1 MFTVCSKCNLRLT
14 VTATDLRAAQGY
26 VRCGRCHNVFNALA
40 ALADDPA
47 RSAEALTT
55 ADTQSRRTLAPPEPE
70 QPEAPAPAPDT
81 SEADKSLEFNPAST
95 NIYEV
100 FIEAAG
106 EERTGTFESI
116 TLVGEDPVAAEVVPA
131 EPAAPATPAADAAPA
146 PPAATDEPAGLAE
159 PITAPEPVVEIVEPI
174 KADEPAV
181 AAEPREAVEAVE
193 AVEPV
198 LPVQAVAPAEPVEP
212 EEPVES
218 DAAAGP
224 QGPTPSSEAVEPP
237 MEPGGLV
244 DAAAAREIANAMAA
258 AEEPITAEAAQPQSA
273 VALLAADQTER
284 RLPRWAV
291 RAIAAALVLCLI
303 VQVVHHYRS
312 ELADTSVLRRPLT
325 AIYQSLGQPLAP
337 RWDIA
342 SYEIRQLGASTDGV
356 APGNLLVRASISNR
370 AARDQPLPL
379 LRVVMQDRFG
389 NRVAARD
396 LIPAEYL
403 ERGAPQVSLMAPG
416 QRVDVQVAFQDPGQ
430 AATGFEIDA
439 CMALR
444 DHNVTCANDTGNR

>member
-47 RSAEALTT
+47 RPAETLST
-55 ADTQSRRTLAPPEPE
+55 ADTQSRQALTPPEPE
-70 QPEAPAPAPDT
+70 QPETPAPTPAAET

-106 EERTGTFESI
+106 AERTGTFESI
-116 TLVGEDPVAAEVVPA
+116 TLVGE
-131 EPAAPATPAADAAPA
+131 EPLADTPATPAVDAAPTATEEPAGTPEPEKTPEPVAPVESNQPLAAIEPNHVDQPVAAIEPVAPVQGVEPAAAIEPVEPSEPIALTEPDAPIA
-146 PPAATDEPAGLAE
+146 PPAAPDAGEPLAE
-159 PITAPEPVVEIVEPI
+159 V
-174 KADEPAV
+174 
-181 AAEPREAVEAVE
+181 
-193 AVEPV
+193 
-198 LPVQAVAPAEPVEP
+198 
-212 EEPVES
+212 
-218 DAAAGP
+218 
-224 QGPTPSSEAVEPP
+224 
-237 MEPGGLV
+237 GGLV
-244 DAAAAREIANAMAA
+244 DSAAADEIASAMAA
-258 AEEPITAEAAQPQSA
+258 IEAPLNAEEAPAQPA
-273 VALLAADQTER
+273 VELLAAEQAGR
-284 RLPRWAV
+284 GLPRWAV
-291 RAIAAALVLCLI
+291 RGIAGALVLTLI

-312 ELADTSVLRRPLT
+312 ELADTSLLRGPLT
-325 AIYQSLGQPLAP
+325 AIYQLLGQPLAP

-342 SYEIRQLGASTDGV
+342 NYEIRQLGASNDGV
-356 APGNLLVRASISNR
+356 AAGDLLVRASISNR

-403 ERGAPQVSLMAPG
+403 GRGAPPVSLMAPG

-439 CMALR
+439 CMSVR